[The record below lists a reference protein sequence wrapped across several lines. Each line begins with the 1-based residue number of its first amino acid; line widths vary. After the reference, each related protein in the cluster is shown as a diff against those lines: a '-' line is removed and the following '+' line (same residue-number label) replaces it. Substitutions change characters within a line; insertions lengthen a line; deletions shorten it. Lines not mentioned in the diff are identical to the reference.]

1 MNLIRMLVL
10 KDEANTYIHFFTNAY
25 GRIKCEENKLLFTE
39 KTYIVGMNHTWDL
52 WLPER
57 FEGGLSLLVAS
68 SSGSDR
74 ESIDGSGDG
83 DCNKREREEINV
95 I

>member
-52 WLPER
+52 
-57 FEGGLSLLVAS
+57 
-68 SSGSDR
+68 
-74 ESIDGSGDG
+74 
-83 DCNKREREEINV
+83 
-95 I
+95 